1 MARASELFEERGFDR
16 TTVDQIAEATEISRR
31 TFFRYLAEDE
41 RLLGVLTTPLTRRPP
56 ASTSSTWPCKPGAW
70 PRRSAGSRP
79 SRPRRAGLDR
89 LEALPAPK
97 LALAGSLSGWLR
109 ASGGMGRAPN
119 WRAPRHLAAARRS
132 RTDAREHVAAEWV
145 LAAVAIVLTA
155 AVVIGQM
162 LGSPGPPE
170 DDQAATGPPGTRPPA
185 AAPTTATG
193 PPSTAGGPARAGN
206 PIADPGFEAGLAGWL
221 AVGGARVARTRVG
234 QGQALGG
241 RLHRHRLRRPGH
253 GPCRGAPVHPGQDLC
268 ASLWI
273 RASLPD
279 TLVQVTLLE
288 VAGGRRLAADSVGAV
303 LQDQEWRRV
312 EVAHDAHRH
321 GASLA
326 VEVVLPRGS
335 PRAAV
340 MVDDLEVRSRPGP
353 KVPGG

>member
-1 MARASELFEERGFDR
+1 
-16 TTVDQIAEATEISRR
+16 
-31 TFFRYLAEDE
+31 
-41 RLLGVLTTPLTRRPP
+41 
-56 ASTSSTWPCKPGAW
+56 
-70 PRRSAGSRP
+70 
-79 SRPRRAGLDR
+79 
-89 LEALPAPK
+89 
-97 LALAGSLSGWLR
+97 
-109 ASGGMGRAPN
+109 MGRAPN
-119 WRAPRHLAAARRS
+119 WRTPRHLAAARRS

-221 AVGGARVARTRVG
+221 AVGGARVARTGSARAG
-234 QGQALGG
+234 RWAGGFTATGSGDQGMALAEVLQCTPG
-241 RLHRHRLRRPGH
+241 RTY
-253 GPCRGAPVHPGQDLC
+253 A

-321 GASLA
+321 GATLA

-340 MVDDLEVRSRPGP
+340 LVDDLEVLSRRGP

>member
-1 MARASELFEERGFDR
+1 
-16 TTVDQIAEATEISRR
+16 
-31 TFFRYLAEDE
+31 
-41 RLLGVLTTPLTRRPP
+41 
-56 ASTSSTWPCKPGAW
+56 
-70 PRRSAGSRP
+70 
-79 SRPRRAGLDR
+79 
-89 LEALPAPK
+89 
-97 LALAGSLSGWLR
+97 
-109 ASGGMGRAPN
+109 MGRAPN
-119 WRAPRHLAAARRS
+119 WRTPRHLAAARRS

-170 DDQAATGPPGTRPPA
+170 GGQAATGPPGTRPPA

-221 AVGGARVARTRVG
+221 AVGGARVARTGSARAG
-234 QGQALGG
+234 RWAGGFTATGSGDQGMAL
-241 RLHRHRLRRPGH
+241 
-253 GPCRGAPVHPGQDLC
+253 A
-268 ASLWI
+268 
-273 RASLPD
+273 
-279 TLVQVTLLE
+279 E
-288 VAGGRRLAADSVGAV
+288 VLQEVVGGRRLAADSVGAV

>member
-1 MARASELFEERGFDR
+1 
-16 TTVDQIAEATEISRR
+16 
-31 TFFRYLAEDE
+31 
-41 RLLGVLTTPLTRRPP
+41 
-56 ASTSSTWPCKPGAW
+56 
-70 PRRSAGSRP
+70 
-79 SRPRRAGLDR
+79 
-89 LEALPAPK
+89 
-97 LALAGSLSGWLR
+97 
-109 ASGGMGRAPN
+109 MGRAPN

-132 RTDAREHVAAEWV
+132 RRDAREHVAAEWA

-170 DDQAATGPPGTRPPA
+170 DGQA

-193 PPSTAGGPARAGN
+193 PPSTAGGPARTGN
-206 PIADPGFEAGLAGWL
+206 PVADPGFEAGVAGWL
-221 AVGGARVARTRVG
+221 AIGGARVARTGPARAG
-234 QGQALGG
+234 RWAGGFTATGPGDQGMALAEVLQCTPG
-241 RLHRHRLRRPGH
+241 RTY
-253 GPCRGAPVHPGQDLC
+253 A

-279 TLVQVTLLE
+279 TLVQVTVLE

-303 LQDQEWRRV
+303 LQDLEWRRV

-353 KVPGG
+353 EVPGG